1 MREALPPLPSIAVS
15 VVDDVT
21 AGSRCDE
28 GFLRVRRRRLS
39 LTFPDGRASRAFA
52 YDEAWRAALD
62 AVTMAAHFVDA
73 RGTRRVYLRSAVR
86 PPVALRP
93 EEPIRRGPL
102 TGALWELPAGLL
114 EPDERGEAGLRRCAA
129 RELDEELGLAVAD
142 DSLRQLGAGMYPTPG
157 VIAERIYFYE
167 VEVDPSKRA
176 PPGLD
181 GSPLEEGAEIVAYPL
196 ADALALA
203 DEGFFDDMKTE
214 LGLRRLA
221 ARYPSVR

>member
-1 MREALPPLPSIAVS
+1 MREALPLLPQIAVT

-21 AGSRCDE
+21 QGSRCDE

-39 LTFPDGRASRAFA
+39 LSFSDGRVSPVFA
-52 YDEAWRAALD
+52 YDEAWRVALD
-62 AVTMAAHFVDA
+62 AVTMAAHFADP
-73 RGTRRVYLRSAVR
+73 RGVRRVYLRSSLR

-93 EEPIRRGPL
+93 EEPIARGPL
-102 TGALWELPAGLL
+102 TGALWELPAGLV
-114 EPDERGEAGLRRCAA
+114 EPDERGEPGLRRCAA
-129 RELDEELGLAVAD
+129 RELEEELGIAVAD
-142 DSLRQLGAGMYPTPG
+142 EALRPLGAGMYPSPG

-167 VEVDPSKRA
+167 VEVDPATRR

-221 ARYPSVR
+221 ARYPVSR

>member
-1 MREALPPLPSIAVS
+1 MREHLPPLPSIAVS
-15 VVDDVT
+15 VVEDVT

-39 LTFPDGRASRAFA
+39 LTFPDGRRSHAFS
-52 YDEAWRAALD
+52 YDEAWRVALD
-62 AVTMAAHFVDA
+62 AVAMAAHYVDE
-73 RGTRRVYLRSAVR
+73 RGTRRVYLRSSVR

-93 EEPIRRGPL
+93 EEPVP
-102 TGALWELPAGLL
+102 TGARTGGLWELPAGLV
-114 EPDERGEAGLRRCAA
+114 EPGEIGEPGLRRCAA
-129 RELDEELGLAVAD
+129 REIHEELGIAVAD
-142 DSLRQLGAGMYPTPG
+142 DALRPLGAGLYPSPG

-167 VEVDPSKRA
+167 VEVDPSTQA

-196 ADALALA
+196 ADALALC

-214 LGLRRLA
+214 LGVRRLA
-221 ARYPSVR
+221 ARYLSAR